1 MIRLLAVSAA
11 TLGIA
16 LTGGYSASVSN
27 ASPSNATQQCTFD
40 LTPPKVLQ
48 ISGVNFVTTTVKPGP
63 CGLEANPNFSQ
74 VCLSIEGR
82 DSAGQCASNSGPAPA
97 VLYYTYVPGATYVV
111 KGQGCASLFAPPY
124 TVCQDIAPSRVT
136 L

>member
-1 MIRLLAVSAA
+1 MVRFIAVSAA

-16 LTGGYSASVSN
+16 LTGVHPVSVSN

-40 LTPPKVLQ
+40 LIPPKVLR
-48 ISGVNFVTTTVKPGP
+48 ISGVSFVTATVKPGS
-63 CGLEANPNFSQ
+63 CGEVNPNFSE

-82 DSAGQCASNSGPAPA
+82 DSAGQCAWNSGPAPA
-97 VLYYTYVPGATYVV
+97 VLYYTYVQGATYVV
-111 KGQGCASLFAPPY
+111 KGQGCVSLFAPPY
-124 TVCQDIAPSRVT
+124 TMCQDIAPSHVT